1 MMASGMEAGEFIGI
15 CRYRVSGLGLTCW
28 LLAGSEGFEQKWKLL

>member
-1 MMASGMEAGEFIGI
+1 MIAREMEAGDFIGI
-15 CRYRVSGLGLTCW
+15 YRYRVSGLGLTCW